1 MTTYMDCNTAEVA
14 TITVDIQNVIAQLT
28 IPSGKGGR
36 IKKIFFNA
44 IAADSAG
51 GYIEAK
57 LGSHSGPFRF
67 PIPYLLYEAGT
78 AANAVAAKVEVDV
91 DIEVFANETVEVSV
105 TPTIAMTEGHAG
117 ILWEA

>member
-1 MTTYMDCNTAEVA
+1 MTTYMECNTAEVA
-14 TITVDIQNVIAQLT
+14 TITVDIENLIADLT

-51 GYIEAK
+51 GFLEMK
-57 LGSHSGPFRF
+57 LGSHAGPYRF
-67 PIPYLLYEAGT
+67 PIPYLMYEAGT
-78 AANAVAAKVEVDV
+78 AANAVAVLMELDV
-91 DIEVFANETVEVSV
+91 DIEVDANETVKIYV

-117 ILWEA
+117 ILWVH

>member
-14 TITVDIQNVIAQLT
+14 TITVDVENEIASLT
-28 IPSGKGGR
+28 IPSGKGGV
-36 IKKIFFNA
+36 IKKILFNA

-51 GYIEAK
+51 GFIELK
-57 LGSHSGPFRF
+57 LGSHAGPFRF

-78 AANAVAAKVEVDV
+78 AASAVAALVEIDC
-91 DIEVFANETVEVSV
+91 DIEVFANETVKIYI

-117 ILWEA
+117 IIWVA